1 MCRLPLF
8 AAALTV
14 LSAIPLLAQTSPS
27 CPTTATLPDLMK
39 ATDEA
44 ISGPGNKDRTC
55 MRQLFTPDARLIPYG
70 KGKDGNW
77 APHILTIEDWITR
90 VAQRGDKVFYER
102 QVKYSVEQ
110 YGHIAH
116 IWSYYEVRE
125 TPEGKSMARGINSMQ
140 AVFDGSQWK
149 FIQILWEQ
157 ETPEEPLPA
166 KFLP

>member
-1 MCRLPLF
+1 MRK
-8 AAALTV
+8 
-14 LSAIPLLAQTSPS
+14 LSLLATALMIATVPSLWAQATPS
-27 CPTTATLPDLMK
+27 CPTAATLPDLIK
-39 ATDEA
+39 ATDDA

-55 MRQLFTPDARLIPYG
+55 MRQLFTPDARLIPVVMDQDG
-70 KGKDGNW
+70 KW
-77 APHILTIEDWITR
+77 APHILTVEDWITR

-102 QVKYSVEQ
+102 QVKYSIEQ

-116 IWSYYEVRE
+116 LWSYYEVRE
-125 TPEGKSMARGINSMQ
+125 TPDGKPMARGINSMQ

-149 FIQILWEQ
+149 FIEILWEQ

>member
-1 MCRLPLF
+1 LHQLF
-8 AAALTV
+8 FGAAVLAATAASSWAQATV
-14 LSAIPLLAQTSPS
+14 P

-90 VAQRGDKVFYER
+90 VAQRGDKAFYER

-125 TPEGKSMARGINSMQ
+125 TPDGKPMARGINSMQ

>member
-1 MCRLPLF
+1 MRRFTLIAAVLAI
-8 AAALTV
+8 AAA
-14 LSAIPLLAQTSPS
+14 SAARAQTVPS

-39 ATDEA
+39 ATDDA

-55 MRQLFTPDARLIPYG
+55 MRQLFTPDARLIPYA

-77 APHILTIEDWITR
+77 APHILTIDDWITR

-116 IWSYYEVRE
+116 IWSCYEVRE
-125 TPEGKSMARGINSMQ
+125 TPDGKPMARGINSMQ
-140 AVFDGSQWK
+140 AVFDGRQWK

-157 ETPEEPLPA
+157 ETPEEPLPS
-166 KFLP
+166 KYLP

>member
-1 MCRLPLF
+1 MRRLSLF

-14 LSAIPLLAQTSPS
+14 MSAIPLLAQTSPS
-27 CPTTATLPDLMK
+27 CPTTTTLPDLMK
-39 ATDEA
+39 ATDDA

-55 MRQLFTPDARLIPYG
+55 MRQLFTLDARLIPYV
-70 KGKDGNW
+70 KGKDGTW
-77 APHILTIEDWITR
+77 ASHILTVEDWITR

-116 IWSYYEVRE
+116 IWSSYEVRE
-125 TPEGKSMARGINSMQ
+125 TPDGKPMARGINSMQ
-140 AVFDGSQWK
+140 AVFDGTQWK

-166 KFLP
+166 KYLP